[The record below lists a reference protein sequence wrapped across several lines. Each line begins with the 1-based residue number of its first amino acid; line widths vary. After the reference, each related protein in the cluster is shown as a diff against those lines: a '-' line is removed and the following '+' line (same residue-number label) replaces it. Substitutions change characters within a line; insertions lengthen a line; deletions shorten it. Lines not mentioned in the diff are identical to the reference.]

1 MLITKCDR
9 AIALHAFHLK
19 ISCWRLLLL
28 ATLLECV
35 IPIMAQANPNGTSQ
49 TTTCPPAA
57 LSRLI
62 RHSVKPGDTLDSI
75 ARQYNLIP
83 ATLIGMNP
91 ILQSRNL
98 PNGKLPVGSKIVIPP
113 YNGIKVNAT
122 PGETWQQLAERY
134 QVRSDVL
141 FEANGCQPVAREIFV
156 PGVNWSP
163 QPPTS
168 TAKEIL
174 TAYPLPKTATVALA
188 YGWQLNSSTGKVFFH
203 SGLDLE
209 AAIGTPVKVVGA
221 GTVAFAGNQGTY
233 GNLVVINHQ
242 GGKQSR
248 YAQLQKIAVKA
259 GQTVRA
265 GQILGT
271 VGNTGSP
278 TSTQSHLHFEI
289 RYASDLG
296 WVAEDPTAYLK
307 VAKR

>member
-1 MLITKCDR
+1 
-9 AIALHAFHLK
+9 
-19 ISCWRLLLL
+19 
-28 ATLLECV
+28 
-35 IPIMAQANPNGTSQ
+35 MAQANPNGTSP
-49 TTTCPPAA
+49 TATTCPPSA

-62 RHSVKPGDTLDSI
+62 RHQVKPGDTLESI

-91 ILQSRNL
+91 SLQSRNL
-98 PNGKLPVGSKIVIPP
+98 PTGNLAVGSKIVIPP

-307 VAKR
+307 VVKR